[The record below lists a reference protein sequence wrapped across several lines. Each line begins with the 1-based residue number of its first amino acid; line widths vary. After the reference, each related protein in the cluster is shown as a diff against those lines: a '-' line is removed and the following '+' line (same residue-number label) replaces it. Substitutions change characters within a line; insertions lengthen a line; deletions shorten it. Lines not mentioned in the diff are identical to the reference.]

1 MVWTVAT
8 SARSTAP
15 LVAAAIESGSAIAPD
30 ESELSA
36 RMCAIFAGDSLAT
49 RRTAHVAVCRQR
61 SFGSAI
67 RYTGSTSDRRHY
79 TRDATMKN
87 GARVI
92 LMVLGALVSDFHH
105 PASAQSSVGGPK
117 KQISVG
123 GAAKQSSP
131 VVPTNKGGSI
141 SISQPS
147 HPISAPAQPI
157 SAKPSHLISAPAQP
171 KCPAGPC
178 VAKKSSH

>member
-1 MVWTVAT
+1 MKA
-8 SARSTAP
+8 SFP
-15 LVAAAIESGSAIAPD
+15 LECVQFSPVIPWQQGELPMSQFAANG
-30 ESELSA
+30 LL
-36 RMCAIFAGDSLAT
+36 G
-49 RRTAHVAVCRQR
+49 QR
-61 SFGSAI
+61 FV
-67 RYTGSTSDRRHY
+67 YTGSTSDRRHY

-131 VVPTNKGGSI
+131 VVPANKGGSI

-178 VAKKSSH
+178 VAKKAVTRDIDIYDWIFDERPG